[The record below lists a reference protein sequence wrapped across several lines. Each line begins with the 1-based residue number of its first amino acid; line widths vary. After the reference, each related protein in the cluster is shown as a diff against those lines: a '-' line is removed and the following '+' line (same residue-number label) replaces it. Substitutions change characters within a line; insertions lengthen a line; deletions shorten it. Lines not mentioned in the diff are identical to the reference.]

1 MQVSIYLKKKKK
13 KQNKKAE
20 KLSFTIMSNSQDYQQ
35 KVLIFLAILGIMVT
49 ISPSDLLEHK
59 STLFLK

>member
-1 MQVSIYLKKKKK
+1 MQVSIYLKKKKEENKTK
-13 KQNKKAE
+13 KQKN
-20 KLSFTIMSNSQDYQQ
+20 SFTIMSNSQDYQQ